1 MADRT
6 LSICDRCTKTIPLP
20 RRYRTR
26 IRWSRAPERRPPF
39 DLCQSCRAE
48 LSQWLGLLSHSKPE
62 PEVVENDQVAPA
74 EHAEAEALR
83 RAAEIIDA
91 TPRRTVERLDV
102 ETTSIIDATR
112 ATTSSPPPVG

>member
-1 MADRT
+1 MADY
-6 LSICDRCTKTIPLP
+6 SIVKCDRCMNSIPLP
-20 RRYRTR
+20 RRLRTR
-26 IRWSRAPERRPPF
+26 IRWSRLPERRPPY

-48 LSQWLGLLSHSKPE
+48 LSRWLGILDHSNPE
-62 PEVVENDQVAPA
+62 PEAVEPDQVTPA